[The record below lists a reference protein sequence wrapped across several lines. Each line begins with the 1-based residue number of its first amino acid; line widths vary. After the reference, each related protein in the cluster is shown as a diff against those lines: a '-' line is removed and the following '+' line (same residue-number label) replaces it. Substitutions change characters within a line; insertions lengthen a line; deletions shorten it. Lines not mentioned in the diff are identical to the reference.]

1 MTSLPTPKA
10 VQIGFSAPLSLPVL
24 LHDVSKSDAA
34 RITKLDIETFRDES
48 WKPNVLWSQKIKV
61 TSYKKHR
68 RRGSLHSCECWLL
81 LVYLSVANFEQ
92 TTRVK

>member
-48 WKPNVLWSQKIKV
+48 WKPMYFGVKRSRSRV
-61 TSYKKHR
+61 TKNIA
-68 RRGSLHSCECWLL
+68 GVGICT
-81 LVYLSVANFEQ
+81 LVSAGFFWFTCQLQILNKQHV
-92 TTRVK
+92 

>member
-48 WKPNVLWSQKIKV
+48 WKPMYFGVKRSRSRVN
-61 TSYKKHR
+61 KKHR
-68 RRGSLHSCECWLL
+68 RRGYLHSCECWLL